1 MMAFALRPDQVSFIR
16 HLALVAATLI
26 AWALRFELRA
36 GNRLLW
42 IIATAAALNMAISF
56 LSRGPRAEMLATRLS
71 ALVGLSCW
79 TALVS
84 LTGGGGSPYVLGYGL
99 EIVLSGLTF
108 SAKGTGLITI
118 GAVGALWGQQALL
131 SLQGAIPELALGSA
145 VILITGMSMILLA
158 RRSSGV
164 REDLSRGHAELRAR
178 LDRLEE
184 ELLEVK
190 RVGEVGENVA
200 RLAHGLKN
208 AICSLRGF
216 GRLLEQE
223 MAERPQAPRALEG
236 LRVSIDQVE
245 RLARLILDPAA
256 PVPEEHL
263 APTCANPARVIEEVT
278 REASGAWPGL
288 RCVPLH
294 SVPLP
299 SLAFSEE
306 RLREVLQVLLRNA
319 AEAMGNQG
327 RVIVQTECEEGA
339 VRIRVRDQGPGI
351 PCEVLARMMT
361 PGFTTKPGG
370 SGFGLFLARRV
381 AEAHGGSLKIVPS
394 GGDGAE
400 LCLTLRPA

>member
-1 MMAFALRPDQVSFIR
+1 MESALRPDQASFVR
-16 HLALVAATLI
+16 HLALVVATVI
-26 AWALRFELRA
+26 AWALRFELRV

-42 IIATAAALNMAISF
+42 IIATAALLNMAISF
-56 LSRGPRAEMLATRLS
+56 LSRGPRAGMLAARLS

-79 TALVS
+79 TALVF
-84 LTGGGGSPYVLGYGL
+84 LTGGAGSPYVLGYGL

-108 SAKGTGLITI
+108 SARGTALVAI
-118 GAVGALWGQQALL
+118 GAVGALWGQQAFL
-131 SLQGAIPELALGSA
+131 SMQGAIPELSLGSA

-158 RRSSGV
+158 RRWSGA
-164 REDLSRGHAELRAR
+164 REELSRRHAALRER
-178 LDRLEE
+178 LERLEE
-184 ELLEVK
+184 ELVEVK

-208 AICSLRGF
+208 AVSSLRGF
-216 GRLLEQE
+216 GRLLERE
-223 MAERPQAPRALEG
+223 MAERPQAPDALEG

-245 RLARLILDPAA
+245 CLARLILDPAA
-256 PVPEEHL
+256 PVPEERPP
-263 APTCANPARVIEEVT
+263 PTCANPARVIEEVA

-288 RCVPLH
+288 RCMSLH
-294 SVPLP
+294 GVPLP
-299 SLAFSEE
+299 SLAFPED

-339 VRIRVRDQGPGI
+339 VRILVRDQGPGI
-351 PCEVLARMMT
+351 SREALARMMK
-361 PGFTTKPGG
+361 PGYTTKPNG

-381 AEAHGGSLKIVPS
+381 VEAYGGSLKIVTSS
-394 GGDGAE
+394 GAGAE